1 MVRQLLLFIFI
12 AIGLNCIAQKVKNV
26 SATYIYYAPETITLE
41 EAKKV
46 ALDRAKIQAIADEFG
61 TIISQSNSTVI
72 TNKNGESNIG
82 FISIGGSDVKGE
94 WIETIDEPKYD
105 ISYKQDQLIIVCS
118 VRGKAREIISARIE
132 FIAKPLRNGT
142 SLKYESNEFRDGDDM
157 YLYFQSPVDG
167 FLSVFFV
174 DEVTQMVYCIL
185 PYRNSDGK
193 PMQVKA
199 DKQYILFSKEDG
211 DVNEQIYIDEYV
223 LTANNDFEYN
233 DYYILFSPEQYTKAL
248 LRTNDSEMLPKTI
261 SLRDFQKWLAQ
272 TKIQNTRLS
281 LQKITIKISK

>member
-12 AIGLNCIAQKVKNV
+12 ATGLNCIAQKVKNV

-46 ALDRAKIQAIADEFG
+46 ALDRAKIQAVADEFG

-105 ISYKQDQLIIVCS
+105 ISYEQDQLIIVCS
-118 VRGKAREIISARIE
+118 VKGKARELISAGIE
-132 FIAKPLRNGT
+132 FVAKPLRNGT

-157 YLYFQSPVDG
+157 YLYFQSPIDG

-248 LRTNDSEMLPKTI
+248 LRTDDSEMLPKTI